1 MLMSTRPLISDQ
13 EADALVGALRRR
25 TLLGASVAAGGILAT
40 PLAAFAATAAPEA
53 EITVDQARTAPI
65 PIIIPD
71 FGGGLGQQM
80 ARY

>member
-53 EITVDQARTAPI
+53 EITVDQPARLLSPLSSPI
-65 PIIIPD
+65 
-71 FGGGLGQQM
+71 LG
-80 ARY
+80 AVLASRWPRY